1 MASLRPSLGCGRT
14 VGNPA
19 ERHGGHAMPVGTA
32 RARDPGARRTMGC
45 MSTLPHTPG
54 YSRRSHEIAPFH
66 VMSLLARAQALEQA
80 GHDVIHLEIG
90 EPDFTTAEPIVR
102 AGQAALAAG
111 HTRYTAARGLPALR
125 QAISGFYRSHYG
137 LDIDPERILVT
148 PGGSGALLLASSLL
162 VDPGRHWLL
171 ADPGYPCNRHFL
183 RLVEGGAQLV
193 PVGPD
198 TAYQLTP
205 SLVEQH
211 WNADSVGA
219 LVASPANPTGT
230 VLSADEL
237 AALSK
242 TLHARGGHL
251 VVDEIYHGLT
261 YGLDAPSVL
270 QVDDSAFVL
279 NSFSKYFG
287 MTGWRLGWLVAPPA
301 AVPDLEKLAQN
312 LYISA
317 SSIAQHAALA
327 CFSAES
333 MAIFEQRREA
343 FRQRRDF
350 LLPALRELGFRI
362 EVEPQ
367 GAFYLYADVSAFTD
381 DAQAF
386 CAHFLETEHVAF
398 TPGLDFGFHRANQ
411 HVRLAY
417 TQEVPRL
424 QEAVARIAR
433 GLQRWQGSR

>member
-1 MASLRPSLGCGRT
+1 MDTSRT
-14 VGNPA
+14 P
-19 ERHGGHAMPVGTA
+19 PTGT
-32 RARDPGARRTMGC
+32 
-45 MSTLPHTPG
+45 G
-54 YSRRSHEIAPFH
+54 YSRRSQEIEPFH

-90 EPDFTTAEPIVR
+90 EPDFTTAAPIVR

-125 QAISGFYRSHYG
+125 EAIAGFYQDRYQVQ
-137 LDIDPERILVT
+137 IDPERILVT

-162 VDPGRHWLL
+162 VDPGKHWLL

-183 RLVEGGAQLV
+183 RLVEGAAQLV
-193 PVGPD
+193 PVGPE

-205 SLVEQH
+205 ELVARQ
-211 WNADSVGA
+211 WNPDSVGA

-230 VLSADEL
+230 VLSAAQL
-237 AALSK
+237 AALSQSLK
-242 TLHARGGHL
+242 ARGGHL

-261 YGLDAPSVL
+261 YGMDAASVL
-270 QVDDSAFVL
+270 QVDDEAFVL
-279 NSFSKYFG
+279 NSFSKYYG
-287 MTGWRLGWLVAPPA
+287 MTGWRLGWLVAPPQ
-301 AVPDLEKLAQN
+301 AVRELEKLAQN

-327 CFSAES
+327 CFEPES
-333 MAIFEQRREA
+333 IAIFEQRRAA
-343 FRQRRDF
+343 FRERRDY
-350 LLPALRELGFRI
+350 LLPALRALGFRI
-362 EVEPQ
+362 EVEPE

-398 TPGLDFGFHRANQ
+398 TPGLDFGHHRANE

-424 QEAVARIAR
+424 EEAVRRIAR
-433 GLQRWQGSR
+433 GLETWVR

>member
-1 MASLRPSLGCGRT
+1 
-14 VGNPA
+14 
-19 ERHGGHAMPVGTA
+19 
-32 RARDPGARRTMGC
+32 MGC

-270 QVDDSAFVL
+270 QVDESAFVL

-327 CFSAES
+327 CFSDEAMS
-333 MAIFEQRREA
+333 IFEQRREA

>member
-1 MASLRPSLGCGRT
+1 
-14 VGNPA
+14 
-19 ERHGGHAMPVGTA
+19 
-32 RARDPGARRTMGC
+32 

-90 EPDFTTAEPIVR
+90 EPDFTTAEPVVR

-242 TLHARGGHL
+242 ALRARGGHL

-261 YGLDAPSVL
+261 YGLDAASVL

-343 FRQRRDF
+343 FRERRDY

-433 GLQRWQGSR
+433 GLKRFR